1 MKSKYKIRIP
11 EPCSEDWNK
20 MTPDENGKFCSVC
33 VKSVVDFTNKSKR
46 EIEEYLL
53 KNREIK
59 ICGRFKKSQIDSLT
73 IHIPSNIVYSQTHY
87 HKMFLMALF
96 VTMGTILFSCTDK
109 NGNKQKIDKI
119 EVTNE
124 QKSHTNEM
132 MVGDVKLKHHDSLD
146 NNIPPPPPPDEPVKF
161 VKPKAIQYGET
172 TSKKETIIE
181 DEIYN
186 GGIAFEIDPEYD
198 GGITK
203 FYNYFKKE
211 FKLPSEVIEKN
222 KELKISFIIDRN
234 GSLVDI
240 KPIQD
245 FDFKIEQEIIRVL
258 KNSKKW
264 KAGEQNGKKTITR
277 NLLSLEI
284 QGDSI
289 SKINLA
295 KYRNRNQIEYY
306 NLKP

>member
-1 MKSKYKIRIP
+1 MKSKYKISIL

-46 EIEEYLL
+46 EIEEYLIQ
-53 KNREIK
+53 NREIK

-96 VTMGTILFSCTDK
+96 VAMGTILFSCTDK

-146 NNIPPPPPPDEPVKF
+146 NNIPPPPPPNKTVKF
-161 VKPKAIQYGET
+161 VKPKAIQCGET

-198 GGITK
+198 GGTTK
-203 FYNYFKKE
+203 FYNSFKKD
-211 FKLPSEVIEKN
+211 FKLPSEVITKN
-222 KELKISFIIDRN
+222 RELKISFIIDRN

-264 KAGEQNGKKTITR
+264 KPGEQNGKKTITR

-289 SKINLA
+289 SKINLT
-295 KYRNRNQIEYY
+295 KY
-306 NLKP
+306 

>member
-1 MKSKYKIRIP
+1 MESKYKIRIP
-11 EPCSEDWNK
+11 EPCHEDWNK

-33 VKSVVDFTNKSKR
+33 VKSVVDFTNKSKT
-46 EIEEYLL
+46 EIEEYLIQ
-53 KNREIK
+53 NRESQ
-59 ICGRFKKSQIDSLT
+59 ICGRFKKSQIDSLI
-73 IHIPSNIVYSQTHY
+73 IHIPSHIIYSQTHY

-124 QKSHTNEM
+124 QKSHINEM

-146 NNIPPPPPPDEPVKF
+146 NNIPPPPPPNEQVKF
-161 VKPKAIQYGET
+161 VKPKAIQCGET

-181 DEIYN
+181 EEIYN
-186 GGIAFEIDPEYD
+186 GEIAFEIDPEYYEET
-198 GGITK
+198 TK
-203 FYNYFKKE
+203 FYNYLKKE
-211 FKLPSEVIEKN
+211 FKLPSEAIEKN
-222 KELKISFIIDRN
+222 GELKISFIIDRN
-234 GSLVDI
+234 GSLVNI
-240 KPIQD
+240 KSIQD
-245 FDFKIEQEIIRVL
+245 FDFHIKEEVIRIL

-264 KAGEQNGKKTITR
+264 KPGEQNGKKTITR

-289 SKINLA
+289 SKINLS
-295 KYRNRNQIEYY
+295 KY
-306 NLKP
+306 

>member
-1 MKSKYKIRIP
+1 MKSKYKISIP

-20 MTPDENGKFCSVC
+20 MTPDKNVKFCSVC
-33 VKSVVDFTNKSKR
+33 VKSVVDFTNKSKK
-46 EIEEYLL
+46 EIEEYLIQ
-53 KNREIK
+53 NREIK

-96 VTMGTILFSCTDK
+96 VAMGTILFSCTDK

-124 QKSHTNEM
+124 QKSNTNEM
-132 MVGDVKLKHHDSLD
+132 MVGDVKLKHDDSLD
-146 NNIPPPPPPDEPVKF
+146 NNIPPPPPPNKPVKF
-161 VKPKAIQYGET
+161 VKPKAIQCGET

-198 GGITK
+198 GGTTK
-203 FYNYFKKE
+203 FYNYFKKD
-211 FKLPSEVIEKN
+211 FKLPSEVIAKN
-222 KELKISFIIDRN
+222 RELKISFIIDRN

-240 KPIQD
+240 KLIQD

-264 KAGEQNGKKTITR
+264 KPGEQNGKKTITR

-289 SKINLA
+289 SKINLT
-295 KYRNRNQIEYY
+295 KY
-306 NLKP
+306 

>member
-1 MKSKYKIRIP
+1 MKSKYKISIP

-33 VKSVVDFTNKSKR
+33 VKNVVDFTNKSKR
-46 EIEEYLL
+46 EIEEYLIQ
-53 KNREIK
+53 NREIK

-87 HKMFLMALF
+87 PKMFLMALF
-96 VTMGTILFSCTDK
+96 VAMGTILFSCTDK

-146 NNIPPPPPPDEPVKF
+146 NNIPPPPPSNETVKF
-161 VKPKAIQYGET
+161 VKPKAIQCGET

-198 GGITK
+198 GGTTK

-240 KPIQD
+240 KPIQYL
-245 FDFKIEQEIIRVL
+245 DFKIEQEIIRIL

-264 KAGEQNGKKTITR
+264 KPGEQNGKKTITR

-295 KYRNRNQIEYY
+295 KY
-306 NLKP
+306 